1 MLRALLLL
9 LLAAA
14 CRTVPGTSS
23 PSQREAGAPAPGE
36 QPTAAQAC
44 ALTACRPPRTVTL
57 VLDGEREMR
66 QELPPFP
73 YVYQEVVYVV
83 PGDDFRITGEVKGD
97 RLVGLRVVREGEQ
110 VPLSLRIRFEQEVES
125 PSTQRMVLALDSGLP
140 RALAYRVSMLQA
152 EVPGFQPTRGCPV
165 PAGKS
170 AYESWP
176 QALRTLVLE
185 DLRFLEPGERAGGAA
200 PDCE

>member
-9 LLAAA
+9 LLVAA
-14 CRTVPGTSS
+14 CRTAPASS
-23 PSQREAGAPAPGE
+23 APLGPPDAGAPAPGE
-36 QPTAAQAC
+36 QPTAAEAC

-57 VLDGEREMR
+57 VLDGGEREMR

-83 PGDDFRITGEVKGD
+83 PGDDFRVTGEVKGD

-125 PSTQRMVLALDSGLP
+125 PSTQRMVLALDSSLP

-152 EVPGFQPTRGCPV
+152 ETAGFQPTRGCPV
-165 PAGKS
+165 PAG
-170 AYESWP
+170 ATVYESWP
-176 QALRTLVLE
+176 QPLRTLVLE
-185 DLRFLEPGERAGGAA
+185 DLRFVELPGAGS
-200 PDCE
+200 PECE

>member
-9 LLAAA
+9 LLVAA
-14 CRTVPGTSS
+14 CRTAPAASASS
-23 PSQREAGAPAPGE
+23 GPPDAGAPAPGE
-36 QPTAAQAC
+36 QPTAAEAC

-57 VLDGEREMR
+57 VLDGGEREMR

-125 PSTQRMVLALDSGLP
+125 PSTQRMVLALDSSLP

-152 EVPGFQPTRGCPV
+152 ETAGFQPTRSCPV

-170 AYESWP
+170 SYESWP

-185 DLRFLEPGERAGGAA
+185 DLRFVEPGAT